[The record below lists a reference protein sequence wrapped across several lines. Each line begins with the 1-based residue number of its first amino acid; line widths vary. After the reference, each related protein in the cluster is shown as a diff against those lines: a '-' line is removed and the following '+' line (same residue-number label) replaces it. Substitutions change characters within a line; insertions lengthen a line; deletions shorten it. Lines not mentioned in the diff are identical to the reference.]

1 MLRMSTAGTVLC
13 LALAVFALPTSS
25 AAATPANGLI
35 AYSLGPVLPEP
46 DVGTS
51 QVYTVRPDGSQVRQL
66 THISPPYQAGDPNW
80 SPDGAQIAYVSD
92 TVTRHFQVWVMN
104 ANGGHQHRLVDDPG
118 YDAFLPRWSPD
129 STRLL
134 FTRCTTVFNTYEC
147 AIVQVRADGTHLQ
160 PLTDGHHLD
169 SSASWAPDLGI
180 VFDSNRSN
188 ALSAI
193 WRTTAAGPQRIT
205 PRSAEAFWPDYR
217 HDGARI
223 LYTDNCCRPHSR
235 LHSMRADGT
244 DDRTLTPGCFGAYS
258 PDGARISYDGGI
270 NCNLGLTVAN
280 ADGRNPVTIVA
291 TDQLVISD
299 WGPRS

>member
-1 MLRMSTAGTVLC
+1 M
-13 LALAVFALPTSS
+13 
-25 AAATPANGLI
+25 
-35 AYSLGPVLPEP
+35 
-46 DVGTS
+46 
-51 QVYTVRPDGSQVRQL
+51 RPDGSQVRQL

-205 PRSAEAFWPDYR
+205 PRSAEASGPITATTARASSTPTTAAARTAGCTRCARTAPTTAPSPPAASGSLTGRRAHLLRRRHQLQPGPDGCER
-217 HDGARI
+217 RG
-223 LYTDNCCRPHSR
+223 PQP
-235 LHSMRADGT
+235 G
-244 DDRTLTPGCFGAYS
+244 DDRRHRPTRHLRLGATLREHHSEGTADAHSATRAAQFAPPS
-258 PDGARISYDGGI
+258 PR
-270 NCNLGLTVAN
+270 
-280 ADGRNPVTIVA
+280 R
-291 TDQLVISD
+291 
-299 WGPRS
+299 